1 MQGLCLTY
9 QRTVSNMATLRQLLE
24 TSTCIDLE
32 TTITTT
38 LFGNSPMPW
47 FNNDVVAIEAIVE
60 LFDGD
65 DPNRCKGAQFYRD
78 AIPNFTLTLQEL
90 DGVLLVGHNV
100 KFDLAHMIY
109 GCMTELINNGH
120 TPQETLANIHKL
132 LSTIQVWDT
141 MIAEYYLSDQEVSSP
156 SLEYCCE
163 SYGIPF
169 TKDET
174 VSESFKLGLGADKID
189 KDTLLQYLHEDV
201 VNTSLLFRK
210 QIERAYQ
217 KGGAGYVRFLIHMM
231 GATVATVQAEVYG
244 IALNQATL
252 NEEAQEIRDEL
263 SDCEARLNNIIKRVL
278 SPPSGLGT
286 LEKSNVTIS
295 PTSNKTVGLVLYGG
309 DIELHTQ
316 VPILNTQGNPVVYKS
331 GKKKGEQ
338 RYKKGKQIYHAMGL
352 LDRAEHYIPKPSE
365 EKVDEKTL
373 QQLLLYV
380 ENGINTF
387 TGKPPCYLRILEE
400 FLETLLVFRQ
410 LNKDLGTYFDGIPKY
425 ADKYGL
431 VHPNFNH
438 AITKTKRL
446 TGSSPNFQ
454 NMSNKTSQVDD
465 DGD

>member
-1 MQGLCLTY
+1 
-9 QRTVSNMATLRQLLE
+9 MATLRQLLE

-32 TTITTT
+32 TTITATP
-38 LFGNSPMPW
+38 FGNSPMPW
-47 FNNDVVAIEAIVE
+47 FDNQIVAIESITE
-60 LFDGD
+60 LFDFE
-65 DPNRCKGAQFYRD
+65 DPDICKSAQFYGTVN
-78 AIPNFTLTLQEL
+78 ISWLETLEEL

-109 GCMTELINNGH
+109 GYMMELINEGH
-120 TPQETLANIHKL
+120 TPQETRANIHKL

-156 SLEYCCE
+156 SLESCCE
-163 SYGIPF
+163 YYGIPF

-201 VNTSLLFRK
+201 VSTSLLFRK
-210 QIERAYQ
+210 QIECAYQ

-231 GATVATVQAEVYG
+231 GATLATVQAEVSG
-244 IALNQATL
+244 IALNKTTL
-252 NEEAQEIRDEL
+252 NKEAQEIRGEL
-263 SDCEARLNNIIKRVL
+263 AHYEAVLDRVITQML
-278 SPPSGLGT
+278 SPPSSVGT